1 MSASSRVDTG
11 SRMGDYEVEQLDDGS
26 DEIQVYRVE
35 SDGAKTPIYRGPDRR
50 QRPTPRLS
58 RYSFMGGRRWEI
70 RREGEVEGAFV
81 DLYGG
86 RLWMAL
92 LWVALLNV
100 ADSYFTLVHLQA
112 GGVELNPV
120 ADALLHSGRLGF
132 VVWKSLLIG
141 IALLVLCIHKNFF
154 LAKAG
159 LMFSASAYTV
169 LLLYHLSLFY

>member
-1 MSASSRVDTG
+1 MA
-11 SRMGDYEVEQLDDGS
+11 YEVEHLSEGS
-26 DEIQVYRVE
+26 DEIQVYRIE
-35 SDGAKTPIYRGPDRR
+35 PDGGRTPIYRGPDRR
-50 QRPTPRLS
+50 NVPTPRLS
-58 RYSFMGGRRWEI
+58 RYSFLGGRRWEV
-70 RREGEVEGAFV
+70 RRKGEAEGSFV

-112 GGVELNPV
+112 GGIELNPV
-120 ADALLHSGRLGF
+120 ADALLTTGRLGF

-141 IALLVLCIHKNFF
+141 IALLVLCIHKNFY
-154 LAKAG
+154 LARAG

>member
-1 MSASSRVDTG
+1 MA
-11 SRMGDYEVEQLDDGS
+11 YEVEHLSEGS
-26 DEIQVYRVE
+26 DEIQVYRIE
-35 SDGAKTPIYRGPDRR
+35 ADGSRTPIYRGRDRR
-50 QRPTPRLS
+50 NAPTPRLS
-58 RYSFMGGRRWEI
+58 RYSFLGGRRWEV
-70 RREGEVEGAFV
+70 RRKGEVEGAYV

-100 ADSYFTLVHLQA
+100 ADSYFTLIHLQA
-112 GGVELNPV
+112 GGIELNPV
-120 ADALLHSGRLGF
+120 ADALLTTGRLGF

-141 IALLVLCIHKNFF
+141 IALLVLCIHKNFY
-154 LAKAG
+154 LARAG